1 MDSKSKDKVTMALYE
16 YECMSCAKRYTK
28 ERSIKDNDPGYKCET
43 CNATLVRVYSNVGA
57 VFNGSGFYS
66 TDNRKK

>member
-1 MDSKSKDKVTMALYE
+1 MTGKMAIYE
-16 YECMSCAKRYTK
+16 YDCTVCIKRYTK
-28 ERSIKDNDPGYKCET
+28 ERSIKDEDPGYKCET
-43 CNATLVRVYSNVGA
+43 CNTDLTRVYSNVGA